1 MCLAFMYIELC
12 CFIWNRTSVR
22 TDCFVAFLYG
32 DIGFHVGTSLVCLM
46 IWIENWKNH
55 PLAMES
61 FLSKNPYEQKLDKG
75 ILNESA
81 LFRNVLR

>member
-1 MCLAFMYIELC
+1 MMLMIM
-12 CFIWNRTSVR
+12 IW
-22 TDCFVAFLYG
+22 
-32 DIGFHVGTSLVCLM
+32 VCLM